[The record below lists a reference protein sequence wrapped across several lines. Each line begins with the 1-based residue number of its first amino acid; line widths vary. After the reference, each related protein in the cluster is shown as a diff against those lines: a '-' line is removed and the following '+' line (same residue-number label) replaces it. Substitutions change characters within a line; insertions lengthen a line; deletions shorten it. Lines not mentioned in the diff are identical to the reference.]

1 MPDNLTI
8 KLNFEKELQSVQYKK
23 REERDATV
31 LFICESNGYRADPVM
46 IEKIKQ
52 AAMQREILKE
62 QTIEEAEQQADQ
74 ASEQFRN
81 LQGQM
86 NGFMSAVASN
96 LERTSDDL
104 STKLDQAVEQHC
116 SRLEK
121 VADKLCAKLDHLV
134 EAVHH
139 NSDQK

>member
-1 MPDNLTI
+1 
-8 KLNFEKELQSVQYKK
+8 
-23 REERDATV
+23 
-31 LFICESNGYRADPVM
+31 M

-52 AAMQREILKE
+52 AAKHREILKE
-62 QTIEEAEQQADQ
+62 QTIKEAEQQADQ
-74 ASEQFRN
+74 ASEEFRN

-96 LERTSDDL
+96 LERTSDYL
-104 STKLDQAVEQHC
+104 STKLGHFFKSGTVLFN
-116 SRLEK
+116 RL
-121 VADKLCAKLDHLV
+121 VDKLCAKLDHLV

>member
-1 MPDNLTI
+1 
-8 KLNFEKELQSVQYKK
+8 
-23 REERDATV
+23 
-31 LFICESNGYRADPVM
+31 M

-52 AAMQREILKE
+52 AARQREILKE

-74 ASEQFRN
+74 ASEEFRN

-96 LERTSDDL
+96 LERISDYL
-104 STKLDQAVEQHC
+104 STKLDQAIEQHCSRSTKLDQAIEQHC

-134 EAVHH
+134 EAVNH

>member
-1 MPDNLTI
+1 
-8 KLNFEKELQSVQYKK
+8 
-23 REERDATV
+23 
-31 LFICESNGYRADPVM
+31 M

-52 AAMQREILKE
+52 AARQREILKE

-74 ASEQFRN
+74 ALEEFRN

-96 LERTSDDL
+96 LERISDNL

-116 SRLEK
+116 STLEK
-121 VADKLCAKLDHLV
+121 VFDKLCSKLDLLI

-139 NSDQK
+139 HSDQK

>member
-1 MPDNLTI
+1 
-8 KLNFEKELQSVQYKK
+8 
-23 REERDATV
+23 
-31 LFICESNGYRADPVM
+31 M

-52 AAMQREILKE
+52 AARQREILKE

-74 ASEQFRN
+74 ASEEFRN

-86 NGFMSAVASN
+86 NRFMSAVASN
-96 LERTSDDL
+96 LERTSDYL
-104 STKLDQAVEQHC
+104 STKLDQAIEQHC